1 MSTNGKLKNKA
12 TCLLSTSDKDQGK
25 ILSIGTAGKLELLE
39 PGTESKK
46 IILSSD
52 TEDFIDYRKELYLP
66 MDPVTKENFLNNEI
80 VFIYDKEKEYKQTLF
95 LPWGLYS
102 YNEDYLFFTYIS
114 LDRYFN
120 IIQYQENFYYNFTSR
135 FTFDT
140 SLKFN
145 LIFKGAV
152 NGTN

>member
-1 MSTNGKLKNKA
+1 MSTNGILKNKA
-12 TCLLSTSDKDQGK
+12 ICLLSTSENDQGK
-25 ILSIGTAGKLELLE
+25 ILSVGTAGKLELLE
-39 PGTESKK
+39 PGAESKK
-46 IILSSD
+46 IILSSE
-52 TEDFIDYRKELYLP
+52 TEDYIGYRKELVLP
-66 MDPVTKENFLNNEI
+66 MEAITKENFFNNEI

-95 LPWGLYS
+95 LPWGIYS

-114 LDRYFN
+114 LDKYFN
-120 IIQYQENFYYNFTSR
+120 VIKYQENYYYNFTSN